1 MEEVVFRHAAL
12 LVVDIMIRREALLAL
27 DLVVRRA
34 ALLAVVVLGGAVPL
48 AVAVESGA
56 VPRCWRWS
64 WWAALRR
71 RAGSGRGRWR
81 RAAVLAVV
89 DVGGNPLQPSARHEA

>member
-34 ALLAVVVLGGAVPL
+34 ALLAVVLVGGAAL
-48 AVAVESGA
+48 
-56 VPRCWRWS
+56 CCCRWS
-64 WWAALRR
+64 WWVTSR
-71 RAGSGRGRWR
+71 RWR
-81 RAAVLAVV
+81 W
-89 DVGGNPLQPSARHEA
+89 